1 MYNLCLINTG
11 GLRQAEAWD
20 LGPSAVILVPGQTS
34 PIATNYKFCVCVCVC
49 VCSHGVFA
57 TPWTVAHQAPL
68 SMGFPRQEYKSGLPF
83 PSSGDLPYPG
93 IKPGSLALLED
104 SLPLVLHSWR
114 IFWTTRYKKTKKKK
128 KKKRKAQNPTATSE
142 EPGAKPGSRE
152 QNRVLRMSLTL
163 KTTRGGQTNEV
174 IPLAQPLDTPLPSP
188 HVRNQLTHTSA
199 SKQGK
204 LLLVLAPPCYSS
216 SPNKALPEF
225 PDWPHQSLLIEEGQ
239 EPRSVSD

>member
-1 MYNLCLINTG
+1 
-11 GLRQAEAWD
+11 
-20 LGPSAVILVPGQTS
+20 
-34 PIATNYKFCVCVCVC
+34 
-49 VCSHGVFA
+49 
-57 TPWTVAHQAPL
+57 
-68 SMGFPRQEYKSGLPF
+68 MGFPRQEYQSGLPF

-114 IFWTTRYKKTKKKK
+114 TFWTTRYKKTKKKK
-128 KKKRKAQNPTATSE
+128 KPKTQLPLMKSP
-142 EPGAKPGSRE
+142 E
-152 QNRVLRMSLTL
+152 QNQTVGSKTGFCACPLHSRPQRV
-163 KTTRGGQTNEV
+163 GQTNEV

-188 HVRNQLTHTSA
+188 HVRNQLIHISA

-225 PDWPHQSLLIEEGQ
+225 PDWPHQSLLIGESQ
-239 EPRSVSD
+239 EPRPVSD